1 VRGTLN
7 GVAALTLLLITI
19 VLLALLAGLLRGVPA
34 GSVATFVIRA
44 GLTVL
49 VWLVLQHL
57 LLGGR
62 VSWRLLL
69 PGAVLAAIG
78 QQSLS
83 LFSALWMPHVIEQ
96 NAQRYGVIGVT
107 FALLSWL
114 TAVAILLV
122 GAAVVSAEL
131 GLSRQRHLDQQ
142 HAQAEPADEAP
153 AEQALG
159 QAPDGPAAAEQ
170 DPAGPAAPADHFPQ
184 GPP

>member
-7 GVAALTLLLITI
+7 GVAALTILLIQI

-34 GSVATFVIRA
+34 GSVATFVIRT
-44 GLTVL
+44 GVTVL
-49 VWLVLQHL
+49 VWLLLQHML
-57 LLGGR
+57 LAGR

-69 PGAVLAAIG
+69 PGAILAAIG
-78 QQSLS
+78 QQTLS
-83 LFSALWMPHVIEQ
+83 LFSALWMPHVIER

-107 FALLSWL
+107 FAMLSWL

-131 GLSRQRHLDQQ
+131 GLSRQRQLDQH
-142 HAQAEPADEAP
+142 HAKSESADEAP
-153 AEQALG
+153 AGEAVDQAS
-159 QAPDGPAAAEQ
+159 DGPAPADQGRAEE
-170 DPAGPAAPADHFPQ
+170 AAPADRHPH